1 MTTDK
6 SESDFDVDIEE
17 LSDKISKIIDQ
28 EDKFIVKNKR
38 KRKGKAKIGL
48 GDFIPVVFFLWVFSF
63 FTESNIHIL
72 IVGSICFIYGLSLK
86 QIKEFNIFER
96 NYSQKI

>member
-28 EDKFIVKNKR
+28 EDKFIVNNTR
-38 KRKGKAKIGL
+38 TRKGKAKIGL
-48 GDFIPVVFFLWVFSF
+48 GDFIPVLFFLWVFSF
-63 FTESNIHIL
+63 FTGSNIYIL

-86 QIKEFNIFER
+86 RIKEFNIFEHGF
-96 NYSQKI
+96 SKKA